1 MSQNYLLVIHQN
13 DQNHQFI
20 KLEGYNIIIKIQ
32 RNQTHEFKK
41 LMNQNYNLPFY
52 QLVPRVI

>member
-1 MSQNYLLVIHQN
+1 MSQNYLLVIYQN

-41 LMNQNYNLPFY
+41 LMNQNYNLPFD